1 MLNILIDIFL
11 YLLITGGIFAQ
22 LIGILTV
29 GSWALRVRA
38 PADQSNRINRIRLWW
53 FAISAPHR
61 FLANF
66 SWMGGDEV
74 DNLKEGRSWEKH
86 TEDK

>member
-1 MLNILIDIFL
+1 MILDIFL
-11 YLLITGGIFAQ
+11 NMLTLGGIFCLA
-22 LIGILTV
+22 IGLMTV
-29 GSWALRVRA
+29 FSWTLPIRA

-61 FLANF
+61 FLGNF

-74 DNLKEGRSWEKH
+74 DNLKAGRTWNKH
-86 TEDK
+86 EE

>member
-1 MLNILIDIFL
+1 MMYILWDIFIV
-11 YLLITGGIFAQ
+11 LLIVGGIFAQ
-22 LIGILTV
+22 LIGILTI

-61 FLANF
+61 FLGNF
-66 SWMGGDEV
+66 AWMGGDEV
-74 DNLKEGRSWEKH
+74 DNLKAGRTWEKH
-86 TEDK
+86 NDE